1 MTKQEE
7 KELGKAVQLL
17 ENDELAEEYDQNF
30 IEMIE
35 RLCAMDSK
43 DYRQFLR
50 YMRCERRARKHLGSM
65 SFNA

>member
-7 KELGKAVQLL
+7 KELDKAVQLL
-17 ENDELAEEYDQNF
+17 EDDELAEEYDQAF
-30 IEMIE
+30 LEMIE
-35 RLCAMDSK
+35 RLCNMDSK
-43 DYRQFLR
+43 DYRRFIR

>member
-7 KELGKAVQLL
+7 KELDKAVQLL
-17 ENDELAEEYDQNF
+17 EDGELTEEYDQAF
-30 IEMIE
+30 LEMIE
-35 RLCAMDSK
+35 RLCDMDDK
-43 DYRQFLR
+43 DYRRFTR

>member
-7 KELGKAVQLL
+7 KELDKAVQLL
-17 ENDELAEEYDQNF
+17 EDDELAEEYDQAF
-30 IEMIE
+30 LEMVE
-35 RLCAMDSK
+35 RLCNMNDK
-43 DYRQFLR
+43 DYRQFTR

>member
-7 KELGKAVQLL
+7 KELDKAVQLL
-17 ENDELAEEYDQNF
+17 EDDDLAEEYDQAF
-30 IEMIE
+30 LEMVE
-35 RLCAMDSK
+35 RLCNMDSK
-43 DYRQFLR
+43 DYRRFIR

>member
-7 KELGKAVQLL
+7 KELDKAVQLL
-17 ENDELAEEYDQNF
+17 EDDELAEEYDQAF
-30 IEMIE
+30 LEMVE
-35 RLCAMDSK
+35 RLCNMGSK
-43 DYRQFLR
+43 DYRRFIR

>member
-7 KELGKAVQLL
+7 KELDKAVQLL
-17 ENDELAEEYDQNF
+17 ENDDLAEEYDQAF
-30 IEMIE
+30 LEMVE
-35 RLCAMDSK
+35 RLCNMDSK
-43 DYRQFLR
+43 DYRRFIR

>member
-7 KELGKAVQLL
+7 KELDKAVQLL
-17 ENDELAEEYDQNF
+17 EDDELAEEYDQAF
-30 IEMIE
+30 LEMVE
-35 RLCAMDSK
+35 RLCNMDSK
-43 DYRQFLR
+43 DYRRSIR

>member
-7 KELGKAVQLL
+7 KELDKTVQLL
-17 ENDELAEEYDQNF
+17 EDDELNEEYDQAF
-30 IEMIE
+30 LEMIE
-35 RLCAMDSK
+35 RLCDMDDK
-43 DYRQFLR
+43 DYRRFTR

>member
-7 KELGKAVQLL
+7 KELDKAVHLL
-17 ENDELAEEYDQNF
+17 EDDELAEEYDQAF
-30 IEMIE
+30 LEMIE
-35 RLCAMDSK
+35 RLCNMDSK
-43 DYRQFLR
+43 DYRRFIR

>member
-7 KELGKAVQLL
+7 KELDKAVQLL
-17 ENDELAEEYDQNF
+17 EDDDLAEEYDQAF
-30 IEMIE
+30 LEMVE
-35 RLCAMDSK
+35 RLCNMDGK
-43 DYRQFLR
+43 DYRRFIR

>member
-7 KELGKAVQLL
+7 KELDKAVQLL
-17 ENDELAEEYDQNF
+17 EDDELADEYDQAF
-30 IEMIE
+30 LEMVE
-35 RLCAMDSK
+35 RLCNMDSK
-43 DYRQFLR
+43 DYRRFIR

>member
-7 KELGKAVQLL
+7 KELDKAVQLL
-17 ENDELAEEYDQNF
+17 EDDELAEEYDQAF
-30 IEMIE
+30 LEMVE
-35 RLCAMDSK
+35 RLCNMDSK
-43 DYRQFLR
+43 DYRRFIR

>member
-7 KELGKAVQLL
+7 KELDKAVQLL
-17 ENDELAEEYDQNF
+17 ENDELAEEYDQAF
-30 IEMIE
+30 LEMVE
-35 RLCAMDSK
+35 RLCDTDDK
-43 DYRQFLR
+43 DYRQFTR

>member
-7 KELGKAVQLL
+7 KELDKAVQLL
-17 ENDELAEEYDQNF
+17 EDEELAEEYDQAF
-30 IEMIE
+30 LEMIE
-35 RLCAMDSK
+35 RLCNMDDK
-43 DYRQFLR
+43 DYRQFTR

>member
-7 KELGKAVQLL
+7 KELDKAVQLL
-17 ENDELAEEYDQNF
+17 EDDELNEEYDQAF
-30 IEMIE
+30 LEMIE
-35 RLCAMDSK
+35 RLCDMDDK
-43 DYRQFLR
+43 DYRRFTR

>member
-7 KELGKAVQLL
+7 KELDKAVQLL
-17 ENDELAEEYDQNF
+17 EDDELAEEYDQAF
-30 IEMIE
+30 LEMIE
-35 RLCAMDSK
+35 RLCNMNNK
-43 DYRQFLR
+43 DYRQFTR

>member
-7 KELGKAVQLL
+7 KELDKAAQLL
-17 ENDELAEEYDQNF
+17 EDDELAEEYDQAF
-30 IEMIE
+30 LEMIE
-35 RLCAMDSK
+35 RLCNMDSK
-43 DYRQFLR
+43 DYRRFIR

>member
-7 KELGKAVQLL
+7 KELDKAVQLL
-17 ENDELAEEYDQNF
+17 EDDDLADEYDQAF
-30 IEMIE
+30 LEMVE
-35 RLCAMDSK
+35 RLCNMDSK
-43 DYRQFLR
+43 DYRRFIR

>member
-7 KELGKAVQLL
+7 KELDKAVQLL
-17 ENDELAEEYDQNF
+17 ENDELAEEYDQAF
-30 IEMIE
+30 LEMVE
-35 RLCAMDSK
+35 RLCNMDSK
-43 DYRQFLR
+43 DYRRFIR